1 MTKDLTRGTPWKLI
15 VQFALPIMA
24 GNLWQQLYNTAD
36 TIIVGNF
43 NGQQAQ
49 INKQIRTERQKI
61 KLCREIADSAAV
73 MQRDVAAQEKSQQEK
88 EASQIRDHE

>member
-24 GNLWQQLYNTAD
+24 GNLLQQLYNTAD

-43 NGQQAQ
+43 NGRPCPPWAPA
-49 INKQIRTERQKI
+49 RR
-61 KLCREIADSAAV
+61 
-73 MQRDVAAQEKSQQEK
+73 
-88 EASQIRDHE
+88 